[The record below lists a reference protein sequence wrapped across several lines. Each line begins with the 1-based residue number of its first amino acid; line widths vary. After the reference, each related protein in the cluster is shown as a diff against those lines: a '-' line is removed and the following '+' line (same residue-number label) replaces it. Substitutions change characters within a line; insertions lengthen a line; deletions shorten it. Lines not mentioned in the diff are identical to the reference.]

1 MKNYKKFIS
10 ELTKYYKD
18 LSEFLK
24 PKGYFVLI
32 VNNIYKNSRLY
43 PLAFELAM
51 KLSRFYILKDEQV
64 WCQDNK
70 DLIALGINNAYVG
83 NRHHVYILIFRNK
96 DI

>member
-1 MKNYKKFIS
+1 
-10 ELTKYYKD
+10 
-18 LSEFLK
+18 
-24 PKGYFVLI
+24 
-32 VNNIYKNSRLY
+32 
-43 PLAFELAM
+43 M